1 MSFKLFS
8 NALTGKAAVA
18 VVTDSAVQTTNVIAN
33 SDFGRWTHIV
43 KIEPDLSDL
52 LERKEKLFLYNQ
64 NRRDAAIGRLG
75 EKGFVADETF
85 GPGSLGTWSH
95 IAAVGSLLFFYN
107 QMTGAGAV
115 AATEPQHPKI
125 VEVKDPP
132 FELSI
137 PPHLVPGKVIPA
149 NQAPQPSTSE
159 YFVTVSTYAPGSL
172 GNWSHIAASGS
183 YLLFYNQGDG
193 SGRISELKQEP
204 LTSVKEL
211 ALGAKVSLRSIKDL
225 GKGSIGHWTDV
236 VGAKP
241 YLLFYNE
248 GSGAGQV
255 AEVSDTGLNVVS
267 KLAKGSLGRWTHVT
281 VGVELIKT
289 TKNHLGL
296 GFVEANGASILFY
309 DAGSRAGALGQLSD
323 DSFKK
328 VKTFGPGEFGRWTS
342 ISNTTVTADP
352 LAQYTLTRSPSG
364 LRITSLGG
372 DYTDIDISSEKLTPE
387 QQKEILN
394 TLDRELW
401 DFLGENWEEIKKGN
415 IKAADIGGVTFGIVG
430 ALIADVFVPGL
441 GQTILGE
448 ILKKGSVQHGRFYG
462 AAVDTLIDQIKHIDQ
477 VNLAHIV
484 GTLGTIHI
492 IALYLPWMPITGTD
506 GWSLTVEIG
515 KKLGE
520 TTEDAINTI
529 GGIVGD
535 VTGSVIKVAEDAY
548 EVARGI
554 WDSIF

>member
-1 MSFKLFS
+1 MSLKLFS
-8 NALTGKAAVA
+8 NALTGNAAVA
-18 VVTDSAVQTTNVIAN
+18 LVTDNAVKTTNVITN

-52 LERKEKLFLYNQ
+52 IEKKEKLFLYSQ
-64 NRRDAAIGRLG
+64 NRRDGAIGRL
-75 EKGFVADETF
+75 EEMDFVAEETF
-85 GPGSLGTWSH
+85 DPGSFGTWSH
-95 IAAVGSLLFFYN
+95 IVAVGSLLFFYN
-107 QMTGAGAV
+107 QMTGGGAV
-115 AATEPQHPKI
+115 ATTKPQHPKI
-125 VEVKDPP
+125 VEVKGSSIEP
-132 FELSI
+132 EI
-137 PPHLVPGKVIPA
+137 PPHLGPGKVIPA
-149 NQAPQPSTSE
+149 DQNTQPSTSQ
-159 YFVTVSTYAPGSL
+159 YFVTVSTYDTGSL
-172 GNWSHIAASGS
+172 GNWSHVAASGS

-204 LTSVKEL
+204 LTGVKEW
-211 ALGAKVSLRSIKDL
+211 ALGAKVSLHSLKDL
-225 GKGSIGHWTDV
+225 GKGSVGHWTHV
-236 VGAKP
+236 IGAKP
-241 YLLFYNE
+241 YVLFYNE
-248 GSGAGQV
+248 GTGAGQV
-255 AEVSDTGLNVVS
+255 AKVSDAGLNVVS
-267 KLAKGSLGRWTHVT
+267 KLAEGKFGRWSHVI
-281 VGVELIKT
+281 VGEELIQT
-289 TKNHLGL
+289 TKNHFGHMI
-296 GFVEANGASILFY
+296 VEANGASILFY
-309 DAGSRAGALGQLSD
+309 DTASRAGALRQLSD
-323 DSFKK
+323 NGLKT
-328 VKTFGPGEFGRWTS
+328 VKTFEPGKFGRWTS

-387 QQKEILN
+387 QQEEILN

-401 DFLGENWEEIKKGN
+401 GFLGENWEDIKKGN

-430 ALIADVFVPGL
+430 GLIADVFVPGL

-484 GTLGTIHI
+484 GTLGTIHV
-492 IALYLPWMPITGTD
+492 IALYFPWMPITGTD

-535 VTGSVIKVAEDAY
+535 VTGAVISVAEDAY
-548 EVARGI
+548 DVARGI

>member
-1 MSFKLFS
+1 
-8 NALTGKAAVA
+8 
-18 VVTDSAVQTTNVIAN
+18 
-33 SDFGRWTHIV
+33 
-43 KIEPDLSDL
+43 
-52 LERKEKLFLYNQ
+52 
-64 NRRDAAIGRLG
+64 
-75 EKGFVADETF
+75 
-85 GPGSLGTWSH
+85 
-95 IAAVGSLLFFYN
+95 
-107 QMTGAGAV
+107 
-115 AATEPQHPKI
+115 
-125 VEVKDPP
+125 
-132 FELSI
+132 
-137 PPHLVPGKVIPA
+137 
-149 NQAPQPSTSE
+149 
-159 YFVTVSTYAPGSL
+159 
-172 GNWSHIAASGS
+172 
-183 YLLFYNQGDG
+183 
-193 SGRISELKQEP
+193 
-204 LTSVKEL
+204 
-211 ALGAKVSLRSIKDL
+211 
-225 GKGSIGHWTDV
+225 
-236 VGAKP
+236 
-241 YLLFYNE
+241 
-248 GSGAGQV
+248 
-255 AEVSDTGLNVVS
+255 
-267 KLAKGSLGRWTHVT
+267 
-281 VGVELIKT
+281 
-289 TKNHLGL
+289 
-296 GFVEANGASILFY
+296 
-309 DAGSRAGALGQLSD
+309 LGQLSD